1 MPNCYVL
8 SSSLDSTG
16 NISLKY
22 LYIYNTVLF
31 ISVSVLLICLM
42 KPPSISLHLNKF
54 VCALNHSLLVSWFS
68 DLIWVFVKYEKV
80 LKAQLLS
87 SERSLA

>member
-16 NISLKY
+16 NIRFKY
-22 LYIYNTVLF
+22 F
-31 ISVSVLLICLM
+31 
-42 KPPSISLHLNKF
+42 ISLHLNKF